1 MEDVKEKILIGAEEL
16 FMHNGIKSTTM
27 DDLASHLGVSKKTIY
42 QFFED
47 KDEIVFVVATR
58 HFERHRKQMEA
69 IANNS
74 VNVLEELMLLT
85 KQIRKTLS
93 SVHSSVLFDLQKY
106 YPKAWEHFLKFKESC
121 MAESIA
127 RNLYAGIEQGFFRPD
142 ISVSVLTKLRME
154 EVQMAFN
161 PQLFPAESYNLIEV
175 QIQLF
180 DHFVYGLL
188 TEQGRM
194 VWEKYKNNNN

>member
-1 MEDVKEKILIGAEEL
+1 MEEVKEKILQGADEL
-16 FMHNGIKSTTM
+16 FMRNGIKSTTM
-27 DDLASHLGVSKKTIY
+27 DDIASHLGISKKTIY
-42 QFFED
+42 QFFAD
-47 KDEIVFVVATR
+47 KDEIVFVVANR
-58 HFERHRKQMEA
+58 HLERDKKEIEA

-74 VNVLEELMLLT
+74 VNVLEELILLT
-85 KQIRKTLS
+85 KQIRKMLS
-93 SVHSSVLFDLQKY
+93 RVHSSVLFDLQKY
-106 YPKAWEHFLKFKESC
+106 HPRTWEHFLKFKETC

-142 ISVSVLTKLRME
+142 INVNVLTKLRME

-161 PQLFPAESYNLIEV
+161 PQLFPTESYNLLEV